1 MAIGLHILYGVM
13 GSGKTNYAV
22 NEMLDK
28 TKYRHVVCNVPLTEE
43 YKKELENRGIKL
55 EIFDKLE
62 PKSVIDKI
70 NSDNPQTFFIVDESQ
85 LCLTSA
91 NVSLCKRFAKQMSQ
105 IRQDDQDVNLIAQS
119 SKMLPSIIKE
129 VATDCY
135 KFDNN
140 NKKGFSKSSHVMLFN
155 GGFDYQTRVISEFT
169 FNHVYGKY
177 LTSNWEQTEKPK
189 VLYKG
194 VYIKLG
200 VMLSLALAL
209 ILYVVFGVFDMKK
222 KYFHEDLKKLPQQQQ
237 TNGEKQHEFSTTSQ
251 QNASSFGC
259 VRSFKANPNGTVQF
273 VNDSNKVYLVS
284 VIAFSSV
291 PKCPIMGF

>member
-1 MAIGLHILYGVM
+1 MPIGLHILYGVM

-28 TKYRHVVCNVPLTEE
+28 TNYKHVICNVPLTED
-43 YKKELENRGIKL
+43 YKKELENRGISL
-55 EIFDKLE
+55 EIFDKLD

-91 NVSLCKRFAKQMSQ
+91 NVTLCKRFAKQMSQ
-105 IRQDDQDVNLIAQS
+105 IRQDDQDVNLIAQT

-140 NKKGFSKSSHVMLFN
+140 NKKGFSKSSNVSLHR
-155 GGFDYQTRVISEFT
+155 GGYDYKTTIINEFT
-169 FNHVYGKY
+169 FTHTYGRY
-177 LTSNWEQTEKPK
+177 STSNWEQTEKPK

-194 VYIKLG
+194 VYIKL
-200 VMLSLALAL
+200 AFIAL
-209 ILYVVFGVFDMKK
+209 IIFVLLGVVIYKLTNLKSKYVDKETAKESIKTEKVH
-222 KYFHEDLKKLPQQQQ
+222 HES
-237 TNGEKQHEFSTTSQ
+237 KQNKQVNNE
-251 QNASSFGC
+251 FGC
-259 VRSFKANPNGTVQF
+259 VRSFSAKTNGVVYF
-273 VNDSNKVYLVS
+273 VNDSSKVFIVP
-284 VIAFSSV
+284 VGVFVDV
-291 PKCPIMGF
+291 PKCPITSL